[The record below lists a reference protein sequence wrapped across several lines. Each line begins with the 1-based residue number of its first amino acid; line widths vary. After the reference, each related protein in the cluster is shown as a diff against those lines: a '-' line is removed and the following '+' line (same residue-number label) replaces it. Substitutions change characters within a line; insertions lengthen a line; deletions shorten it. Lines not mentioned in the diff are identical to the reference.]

1 LAAVTALTAIAMMSL
16 AVAEAIRLSA
26 LDGRDATSRS
36 FNAKHSRFAR
46 APRPHNE
53 VDSRR

>member
-1 LAAVTALTAIAMMSL
+1 MMSL
-16 AVAEAIRLSA
+16 LGAEALRLSA
-26 LDGRDATSRS
+26 VDGKDVTSRS

-46 APRPHNE
+46 APRPHKE